1 MVDVRGLEL
10 LHQLNLRGTLASAA
24 EALYLSHSAA
34 SHRLSVLEREV
45 GVPVTERIGRRLR
58 LTETGVALAA
68 CAQRLQREIE
78 TTDAVIE
85 QARGTVAGRVR
96 IGLFQTA
103 ALRILPRLLSEL
115 RDEYPGVILES
126 TQTLAAEALASL
138 QTGELDLAVVPSYQH
153 PAPHQL
159 SGALHH
165 EHLYTDRWSLVLPPD
180 HRLCQATGPVDIAE
194 LRPEKWIAGETVT
207 HFLSP
212 LCKDAGFEPD
222 VVHRSS
228 EYTVMTTLVSLGH
241 GISFMPIID
250 ELNALLP
257 PVALRQLNIS
267 DADRTVLAVLREGS
281 RNRPAVDAV
290 WRSMVRLGREI

>member
-10 LHQLNLRGTLASAA
+10 LHQLNLRGTLSSAA

-103 ALRILPRLLSEL
+103 ALRILPQLLSQL
-115 RDEYPGVILES
+115 RDEYPEVILES
-126 TQTLAAEALASL
+126 TQTLAAAALASV

-153 PAPHQL
+153 HPPPSA
-159 SGALHH
+159 SGVPHH
-165 EHLYTDRWSLVLPPD
+165 EHLYTDHWCLVLPPD
-180 HRLCQATGPVDIAE
+180 QRLGQATGPIDISE
-194 LRPEKWIAGETVT
+194 LRSEKWIAGETVT
-207 HFLSP
+207 HFLSG
-212 LCKDAGFEPD
+212 LCQDAGFEPHI
-222 VVHRSS
+222 VHHSS

-241 GISFMPIID
+241 GISFMPIIE
-250 ELNALLP
+250 ELNSLLP
-257 PVALRQLNIS
+257 PVTLKQLNIS
-267 DADRTVLAVLREGS
+267 SARQIVHAVLREGG

-290 WRSMVRLGREI
+290 WRLMLRRGREI

>member
-1 MVDVRGLEL
+1 MVDVRGLQL
-10 LHQLNLRGTLASAA
+10 LHQLNLRGTLSSAA

-58 LTETGVALAA
+58 LTETGAALAA

-78 TTDAVIE
+78 ATGAVIE

-103 ALRILPRLLSEL
+103 ALRILPNLLSEL
-115 RDEYPGVILES
+115 RDEYPEVILES
-126 TQTLAAEALASL
+126 TQTLAATALAAV

-153 PAPHQL
+153 HAPPEA
-159 SGALHH
+159 SGTLHH
-165 EHLYTDRWSLVLPPD
+165 EHLYTDHWFLVLPPD
-180 HRLCQATGPVDIAE
+180 HRLCQATAPIDITE
-194 LRPEKWIAGETVT
+194 LRSEKWIAGETVT
-207 HFLSP
+207 HFLAR
-212 LCKDAGFEPD
+212 LCQDAGFEPR

-228 EYTVMTTLVSLGH
+228 EYTVMTTLVSRGH

-250 ELNALLP
+250 ELNSLLP
-257 PVALRQLNIS
+257 PVALRQLNIPS
-267 DADRTVLAVLREGS
+267 AHQTVLAVLREGS

-290 WRSMVRLGREI
+290 WRLMLRRGREI